1 MNKADLLMAGLR
13 QLAAGKA
20 APRTGIQSATA
31 AKDGKDKAEH
41 FREQLRLIAQGTKH
55 AAKPAVEG
63 VKKDATQAE
72 EVPDIVAKVADQIP
86 TRSKGRTVEPDDD
99 IPSHQAA
106 QEATSL
112 PPDWRGPEA
121 ALSSVMSKL
130 DQSHAPSAA
139 DDDATARAAQPQIHV
154 ERREAPSKVEEP
166 TMNLKADV
174 APEQRF
180 TLSVESAETRTV
192 PVLKVAV
199 REQETHFEPVPQ
211 LTLLQKVVDRIGAD
225 IQATSTP
232 APAGPADVA
241 LPDMYRAAD
250 KPVRMLTLQLEPPSI
265 GSVTVRMR
273 MAGDAVEIHLS
284 ADRYETTEMLRQ
296 ERGALK
302 DLMKSAGYTFE
313 IASIDHTRTSDAGP
327 GAGQSQTQSDQQQ
340 PQQSSHGGSQI
351 GNGASERRSGDTQ
364 GETRHNR
371 QGHEQRTE
379 ATERNQDQEPAV
391 VNRNGGAVYL

>member
-13 QLAAGKA
+13 QLAAGKTV
-20 APRTGIQSATA
+20 PRTGIQSATV

-55 AAKPAVEG
+55 VAKPAVEG
-63 VKKDATQAE
+63 AKKDATQGE
-72 EVPDIVAKVADQIP
+72 EVADHVAKIADQIP
-86 TRSKGRTVEPDDD
+86 TRSKGRTVEPDDV
-99 IPSHQAA
+99 PSDQTA

-112 PPDWRGPEA
+112 PSDWRGPEA

-130 DQSHAPSAA
+130 DHSHARSAPN
-139 DDDATARAAQPQIHV
+139 DDATARPAQPQIQV
-154 ERREAPSKVEEP
+154 ERREAPSNVEEP
-166 TMNLKADV
+166 TLNLKSDV
-174 APEQRF
+174 VPDQRF

-225 IQATSTP
+225 IQAASTP
-232 APAGPADVA
+232 ASAGPADAA
-241 LPDMYRAAD
+241 LPDMHRAAD

-284 ADRYETTEMLRQ
+284 ADRAETTEMLRQ
-296 ERGALK
+296 ERGALT
-302 DLMKSAGYTFE
+302 DLMKSAGYTFD

-340 PQQSSHGGSQI
+340 PQQSSYGGSQN

-379 ATERNQDQEPAV
+379 ATERNHDRETAV

>member
-20 APRTGIQSATA
+20 VPRAGSQSATV

-63 VKKDATQAE
+63 VKKEATPAE
-72 EVPDIVAKVADQIP
+72 EVPDLVAKVADQVPI
-86 TRSKGRTVEPDDD
+86 RSKGRTVEPDD

-130 DQSHAPSAA
+130 DQSPAPSGP

-166 TMNLKADV
+166 TRDLKADV
-174 APEQRF
+174 VPEQRF

-211 LTLLQKVVDRIGAD
+211 MTLLQKVVDRIGAD
-225 IQATSTP
+225 IQAASTP

-241 LPDMYRAAD
+241 LPDIYRAAD

-265 GSVTVRMR
+265 GSVTVKMR

-340 PQQSSHGGSQI
+340 PQQSSHSGSQI
-351 GNGASERRSGDTQ
+351 GNGASERRSSDTQ

-371 QGHEQRTE
+371 QGHAQRTE
-379 ATERNQDQEPAV
+379 ATERNPDQEPAV
-391 VNRNGGAVYL
+391 VNRNGGALYL

>member
-20 APRTGIQSATA
+20 VPRTGIQSATV

-55 AAKPAVEG
+55 PAKPAVEG
-63 VKKDATQAE
+63 AEKEATQGE
-72 EVPDIVAKVADQIP
+72 EVADHVAKVADQIP
-86 TRSKGRTVEPDDD
+86 TRSKGRTVEPDD
-99 IPSHQAA
+99 IPSDQAA
-106 QEATSL
+106 QEATSS

-121 ALSSVMSKL
+121 ALSSVISKL
-130 DQSHAPSAA
+130 DHSHAPSAA
-139 DDDATARAAQPQIHV
+139 DDDATARAPQPQIQV

-166 TMNLKADV
+166 TVNLKADV
-174 APEQRF
+174 VPDQRF

-232 APAGPADVA
+232 APAGPADAA
-241 LPDMYRAAD
+241 LPDMHRAAD

-284 ADRYETTEMLRQ
+284 ADRAETTEMLRQ
-296 ERGALK
+296 ERGALT
-302 DLMKSAGYTFE
+302 DLMKSAGYTFD

-340 PQQSSHGGSQI
+340 PQQSSSGGSQN

-379 ATERNQDQEPAV
+379 ATERNRDQETAV

>member
-13 QLAAGKA
+13 QLAAGKTV
-20 APRTGIQSATA
+20 PRTGIQSATV

-55 AAKPAVEG
+55 PAKPAVEG
-63 VKKDATQAE
+63 AEKEATQGE
-72 EVPDIVAKVADQIP
+72 EVADHAAKVADQMP
-86 TRSKGRTVEPDDD
+86 ARSKGRTVQPDD
-99 IPSHQAA
+99 IPSDQAA
-106 QEATSL
+106 REATSS

-121 ALSSVMSKL
+121 ALSSVISKL
-130 DQSHAPSAA
+130 DHSHAPSAA
-139 DDDATARAAQPQIHV
+139 DDDATPRAPQPQIQV

-166 TMNLKADV
+166 TVNLKADV
-174 APEQRF
+174 VPDQRF

-211 LTLLQKVVDRIGAD
+211 MTLLQKVVDRIGAD
-225 IQATSTP
+225 IQAASTP
-232 APAGPADVA
+232 APAGPADAA
-241 LPDMYRAAD
+241 LPDLHRAAD

-284 ADRYETTEMLRQ
+284 ADRAETTEMLRQ
-296 ERGALK
+296 ERGALT
-302 DLMKSAGYTFE
+302 DLMKSAGYTFD

-327 GAGQSQTQSDQQQ
+327 GAGQPQTQSDQQQ
-340 PQQSSHGGSQI
+340 PQQSSSGGLQN

-379 ATERNQDQEPAV
+379 ATERNRDQETAV

>member
-1 MNKADLLMAGLR
+1 
-13 QLAAGKA
+13 
-20 APRTGIQSATA
+20 
-31 AKDGKDKAEH
+31 
-41 FREQLRLIAQGTKH
+41 
-55 AAKPAVEG
+55 
-63 VKKDATQAE
+63 
-72 EVPDIVAKVADQIP
+72 
-86 TRSKGRTVEPDDD
+86 
-99 IPSHQAA
+99 
-106 QEATSL
+106 
-112 PPDWRGPEA
+112 
-121 ALSSVMSKL
+121 
-130 DQSHAPSAA
+130 
-139 DDDATARAAQPQIHV
+139 
-154 ERREAPSKVEEP
+154 
-166 TMNLKADV
+166 
-174 APEQRF
+174 
-180 TLSVESAETRTV
+180 
-192 PVLKVAV
+192 
-199 REQETHFEPVPQ
+199 
-211 LTLLQKVVDRIGAD
+211 
-225 IQATSTP
+225 
-232 APAGPADVA
+232 
-241 LPDMYRAAD
+241 MYRAAD

-340 PQQSSHGGSQI
+340 PQQSSHSGSQI

>member
-20 APRTGIQSATA
+20 VPRTGTQSATP

-55 AAKPAVEG
+55 AAKPAAEG
-63 VKKDATQAE
+63 ADKDVTQGE
-72 EVPDIVAKVADQIP
+72 EVRDHAAKAADQVP
-86 TRSKGRTVEPDDD
+86 VRSKGRTVQPDE
-99 IPSHQAA
+99 IASHQAA
-106 QEATSL
+106 QEATST

-130 DQSHAPSAA
+130 DQSQAFSAP
-139 DDDATARAAQPQIHV
+139 DDDAAARVAQPQIHV
-154 ERREAPSKVEEP
+154 ERKEAPSKVEEAAK
-166 TMNLKADV
+166 NLKADV
-174 APEQRF
+174 VPDQRF
-180 TLSVESAETRTV
+180 SLSVESAETRSQPP
-192 PVLKVAV
+192 PVKVAV
-199 REQETHFEPVPQ
+199 REQETHFEPVQQ

-225 IQATSTP
+225 LQAASTP
-232 APAGPADVA
+232 AATGPADVA
-241 LPDMYRAAD
+241 LPDMHRAAD

-284 ADRYETTEMLRQ
+284 ADRAETTEMLRQ
-296 ERGALK
+296 ERGALT

-313 IASIDHTRTSDAGP
+313 IASIDHTRATDAGP

-340 PQQSSHGGSQI
+340 PQQSHGGSQI

-371 QGHEQRTE
+371 QEHDQRPET
-379 ATERNQDQEPAV
+379 TERKQDQEAVV
-391 VNRNGGAVYL
+391 VNRNGGALYL